1 MAKKKAKKP
10 AKASSAKAPAPKK
23 TAKPAPAPEVASQA
37 VVLYELRDQAG
48 TIRYHSDHTD
58 VQRARFAARILAN
71 SPDVGQAWVIPGVEV
86 VRGGT

>member
-10 AKASSAKAPAPKK
+10 VKASAAKSLPKRAAKAP
-23 TAKPAPAPEVASQA
+23 PAPEVASQA

-71 SPDVGQAWVIPGVEV
+71 SPDVGQAWVIPGVEII
-86 VRGGT
+86 RGGS